1 MAGATP
7 VTWLKAAMLMGAGSA
22 SFELMRYLVD
32 RLPVMITPRWVRTPC
47 QPIAVENAL
56 GYLLG
61 VLDNPAALG
70 RAFDIAGP
78 EVVTYQELFQTYARE
93 AGLMKRLI
101 IPVPVLSPRLSSL
114 WIHLITPVPAAL
126 ARPLTEGLSN
136 KVVAKEGGI
145 RDIVPQRLLTCQE
158 AVRRALM
165 RVEQGKVETCW
176 HDAGQLNPPEWLHCG
191 DAPYAGGAE
200 FHSAFALSLDAPPDK
215 VWPYMT
221 GVGGRSGWY
230 FGDAAW
236 RLRGRADRLLGGPGL
251 SRGRRQAGEL
261 RVGDAL
267 DFWRVLAL
275 DPPRRLLLL
284 AEMKTPGQ
292 AVLELRAE
300 PEGEGGSRVMLTAR
314 FLPRGLAGMVYWKLL
329 ASAHAWLFAG
339 MLRALAAKT
348 GAKILRGPEP
358 FDPDKAQT
366 CRI

>member
-1 MAGATP
+1 M
-7 VTWLKAAMLMGAGSA
+7 
-22 SFELMRYLVD
+22 
-32 RLPVMITPRWVRTPC
+32 
-47 QPIAVENAL
+47 
-56 GYLLG
+56 
-61 VLDNPAALG
+61 
-70 RAFDIAGP
+70 
-78 EVVTYQELFQTYARE
+78 VTYQELFQTYARE

-261 RVGDAL
+261 RGG
-267 DFWRVLAL
+267 
-275 DPPRRLLLL
+275 RR
-284 AEMKTPGQ
+284 PG
-292 AVLELRAE
+292 
-300 PEGEGGSRVMLTAR
+300 
-314 FLPRGLAGMVYWKLL
+314 FLAGAGPGPAPAVVALGRDENPGPGGVGASGRARGRGGQPGHAHRPFPAPGISGHGLL
-329 ASAHAWLFAG
+329 EASGLGPCLAVRRHAQGSGRQDGSEDSARA
-339 MLRALAAKT
+339 RAL
-348 GAKILRGPEP
+348 
-358 FDPDKAQT
+358 
-366 CRI
+366 